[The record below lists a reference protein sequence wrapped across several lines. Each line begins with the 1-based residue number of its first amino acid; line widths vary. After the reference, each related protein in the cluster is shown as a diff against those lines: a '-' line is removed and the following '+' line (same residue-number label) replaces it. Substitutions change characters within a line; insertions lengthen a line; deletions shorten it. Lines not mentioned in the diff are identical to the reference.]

1 MAVGTQSDFQIY
13 EDEFYTG
20 QYEVNQQ
27 MVDVF
32 NEQSRGAITL
42 MPRIHEGNKTTQ
54 AFFQKISNLVNRRD
68 PTVTTDVAS
77 NPLTSD
83 DNNWPKVFGR
93 IGPIENTL
101 QSLKA
106 IASDQQEFSFMLGQ
120 MAQREKLAD
129 MLNTALLVAV
139 TAIETG
145 TDGTNYIVDT
155 TDTIVYNDLVDLNGL
170 FGDRADRI
178 LTYIGYS
185 DHIDDLTKESL
196 TVEDNVAGRTLAGQA
211 PPALGRTLLRS
222 DSSALKDPTGG
233 GTSPDV
239 PSYKLLGLTE
249 GAIIVEESEEDEIV
263 AERKTGGENITVLMQ
278 GEYTFTVKL
287 KGYDYIGSTPVTA
300 DSQLSTAANWNQTA
314 TDFKDTAGAFFESI

>member
-1 MAVGTQSDFQIY
+1 MPVGTQSDFVIY

-20 QYEVNQQ
+20 QYETNQQ

-42 MPRIHEGNKTTQ
+42 APRIHEGNKTSQ
-54 AFFQKISNLVNRRD
+54 AFIQKITNLVNRRD
-68 PTVTTDVAS
+68 PTSTADVAS
-77 NPLTSD
+77 KALGSD

-93 IGPIENTL
+93 IGPVEDTL

-106 IASDQQEFSFMLGQ
+106 IASDEREFSFILGQ

-129 MLNTALLVAV
+129 MLNTALLVAI

-145 TDGTNYIVDT
+145 TDGTNYIIDIS
-155 TDTIVYNDLVDLNGL
+155 DTIVYNDLVDLNGL
-170 FGDRADRI
+170 FGDRSQRI

-185 DHIDDLTKESL
+185 DQIDDLTKESL
-196 TVEDNVAGRTLAGQA
+196 TVEDNVAGQTLAGQA

-233 GTSPDV
+233 GTSPSV
-239 PSYKLLGLTE
+239 PSYKLLALTE
-249 GAIIVEESEEDEIV
+249 GAIVVEESEEDEIV
-263 AERKTGGENITVLMQ
+263 AEKKTGGENITVLIQ

-287 KGYDYIGSTPVTA
+287 KGYDYTGTTPVTT
-300 DSQLSTAANWNQTA
+300 DSALSTAGNWNMTA
-314 TDFKDTAGAFFESI
+314 ADFKDTAGAFFESI